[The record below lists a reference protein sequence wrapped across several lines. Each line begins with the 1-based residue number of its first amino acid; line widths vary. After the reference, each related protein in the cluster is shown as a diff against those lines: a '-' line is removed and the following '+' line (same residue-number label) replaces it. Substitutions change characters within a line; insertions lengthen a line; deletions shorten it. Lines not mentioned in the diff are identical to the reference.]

1 MKFKF
6 KIQQYQT
13 EAVENTVNVFAGQPA
28 QQGQKDYRIDFGKRA
43 QTIAFEGEDSGY
55 SNGEIVLTN
64 EQILDNIRDIQVA
77 QLIQPSTSLAK
88 GQGRVSLDIEMET
101 GTGKTYVYIKTM
113 FELYRR
119 YGWCKFIVVVPS
131 IAIRE
136 GVAKSFSML
145 EDHFME
151 HYGKKAR
158 WFVYNSSNLQ
168 QLDQFSQD
176 SGISVM
182 IINTQAF
189 AASMKE
195 GARNKESR
203 IIYSK
208 RDEFASRRPIDV
220 IAANRPIIIMD
231 EPQKMEGE
239 ATQTALKKFN
249 PLFTLNYSATHK
261 TKHDTIYALDAYDA
275 YKERLVKRIQ
285 VQGFEIKN
293 LRGTSHYLYL
303 DGIELSPK
311 HPPVARIELETRN
324 AAGAIRR
331 EIKKFDVGDDL
342 RAESGLAE
350 YEGFTV
356 TEINPRG
363 RGYVTFLN
371 GTTIS
376 CGEVIGDSNEEA
388 MQRVQIRETIR
399 AHFEK
404 EKELFNRGIKC
415 LSLFFIDE
423 VANYRQ
429 YDDEGNEVKGKFQ
442 RIFEEEYARLVNK
455 YITVFDTDYDKYLR
469 RFRPYETHRG
479 YFSIDKKGRSV
490 NSTVKRGSDMSDDI
504 SAYDLILKNKERLLS
519 FEEPTR
525 FIFSHSA
532 LREGW
537 DNPNV
542 FQICTLRHS
551 NSTTAKRQE
560 VGRGLRLCV
569 DKDGVRQDKQTLGD
583 DIHAI
588 NVLTVIANESYADFT
603 SALQRETREAL
614 RDRVTAASQDYF
626 LGRIVKDAIGEQHK
640 ISLAEASTIIGYLY
654 QNDYVDD
661 DGRLTPT
668 YLAAADK
675 GELAPLPPK
684 LQPISEGVMK
694 LVAGIFNPKVLD
706 DMVEPVETS
715 TPENNLNENFD
726 NDRFQEMWNEINN
739 KYVYTV
745 HYDSNELIEKVVA
758 VLRANLTVTKL
769 QYVKVT
775 GTQDSDKVTEFGSTK
790 ITTSELTDISTSNVP
805 YDLVGDIA
813 RGARLTRRS
822 VVKILQGIDNKI
834 LLFKNNPEEFIRN
847 VVKTIREQKAT
858 MIVEHISYNR
868 IAGKY
873 DSSIFVPER
882 KLNINKVIEA
892 QKHITPYIA
901 FDSEGEKAFA
911 EALEGATEV
920 QVYAKLPRKLKI
932 PTPVGNYAPDWAIV
946 FNDGTVRHVFF
957 VAETKGSLD
966 GMELRGVEKAKTE
979 CAKKLFNRIST
990 SKVRYGVV
998 DKFEN
1003 LYNLINGID

>member
-28 QQGQKDYRIDFGKRA
+28 QQGQKDYRIDLGKRA

-113 FELYRR
+113 FELNRR

-168 QLDQFSQD
+168 QLDHFSQD

-790 ITTSELTDISTSNVP
+790 ITTSELTDVSTSNVP

-1003 LYNLINGID
+1003 LYTLINGID

>member
-28 QQGQKDYRIDFGKRA
+28 QQGQKGYRIDLGKRA

-113 FELYRR
+113 FELNRR

-195 GARNKESR
+195 GAKNKESR

-404 EKELFNRGIKC
+404 EKELFNHGIKC

-442 RIFEEEYARLVNK
+442 RIFEEEYARLVNN
-455 YITVFDTDYDKYLR
+455 YMTVFDTDYDKYLR
-469 RFRPYETHRG
+469 RFHPCETHRG

-490 NSTVKRGSDMSDDI
+490 NSAVKRGSDLSDDI

-519 FEEPTR
+519 FDEPTR

-551 NSTTAKRQE
+551 NSTTTKRQE

-626 LGRIVKDAIGEQHK
+626 LGRIVKDASGEQHK

-654 QNDYVDD
+654 QNEYVDD

-668 YLAAADK
+668 YLSAADK

-706 DMVEPVETS
+706 DMVKPVETT

-726 NDRFQEMWNEINN
+726 NERFQEMWNEINN

-745 HYDSNELIEKVVA
+745 HYDSNELIEKVVVA
-758 VLRANLTVTKL
+758 LRANLTVTKL

-775 GTQDSDKVTEFGSTK
+775 GTQDSDKVTEFGNTK
-790 ITTSELTDISTSNVP
+790 TTTSELSDVSTSNVP

-822 VVKILQGIDNKI
+822 VVKILQGIDNKV

-892 QKHITPYIA
+892 QKHITPYVA
-901 FDSEGEKAFA
+901 FDSDGERQFA